1 MKASEAILLKFLK
14 NATQFVIPIYQ
25 RTYSWTDKQC
35 EQLWE
40 DIIRAGSHDDIKLH
54 FMGSVVYVQDGLA
67 GVMDSTWLVIDGQQ
81 RLTTVS
87 LLLEALARAVGDDE
101 PLEGFTA
108 QRIRDLYLRNP
119 SEKGEKTFKL
129 LLSEND
135 KETLKALV
143 ADRSREELGDRA
155 SLRVLANF
163 DFFANKLKQHSDNLE
178 TICRG
183 IAKLAIVDISLNRD
197 YDNPQLI
204 FESMNST
211 GKALSQADLIRNFI
225 LMGLEPEMQSE
236 LYSHYWRPME
246 IDFGQEAY
254 ATQFDVFMRHYLTVK
269 TGSIPRISDVYD
281 AFKSDVSNKGNVSDY
296 AKPVLA
302 EILSYSRYFCRMTL
316 GQEQDRELKLAFQDL
331 FSDLNYGVALP
342 FLLELYADY
351 DAGVLSKTD
360 FLEAIR
366 LTESYVFRR
375 SIVEIPTNSLNKTFA
390 ELTKKLNKN
399 NYLESIK
406 AQFLLMPSY
415 RRFPSD
421 DEFERS
427 LQSKNLYNIYSRAY
441 WLRRMENFGR
451 KEPIVVEN
459 YTIEHLMPQNP
470 KLSAEWQAELGE
482 NWQQVQ
488 SQYLHTLGNLTLT
501 GYNSELSDRPF
512 AEKRDMEN
520 YGLRHSPLKLNQG
533 LGSVEHWNETSII
546 TRARRLA
553 KEALT
558 VWPSP
563 YLDQAVLESYK
574 PVAVSNRPTYSYED
588 HEYLL
593 RPEVQD
599 LYSEL
604 KQQILNLD
612 PAIYEEV
619 LKLYIAFKAETNFVD
634 IITRANGLTLSLGL
648 TKEEIEDPQ
657 NLTVD
662 VAGIGRWGNGSTE
675 LTISSKE
682 ELPYA
687 LGLIRQAFD
696 KQMAST
702 SNN

>member
-1 MKASEAILLKFLK
+1 MKASEAILLDFLK
-14 NATQFVIPIYQ
+14 HATQFVIPIYQ

-35 EQLWE
+35 EQLWQ
-40 DIIRAGSHDDIKLH
+40 DIFRAGSHDDIKLH
-54 FMGSVVYVQDGLA
+54 FVGSVVYVQDGLA

-108 QRIRDLYLRNP
+108 PRIRDFYLRNP
-119 SEKGEKTFKL
+119 YEKGEKTFKL

-143 ADRSREELGDRA
+143 ADRPRDELGDRA
-155 SLRVLANF
+155 SVRVLANF
-163 DFFANKLKQHSDNLE
+163 DFFANKIKQHRDNLE

-236 LYSHYWRPME
+236 LYSDYWRPME

-254 ATQFDVFMRHYLTVK
+254 ASQFDVFMRHYLTVK
-269 TGSIPRISDVYD
+269 TGSIPRIGDVYD

-351 DAGVLSKTD
+351 EADLLSKSD
-360 FLEAIR
+360 FLAAIR

-390 ELTKKLNKN
+390 ELTKKLDKN

-421 DEFERS
+421 NEFERS
-427 LQSKNLYNIYSRAY
+427 IQSKNLYNIYSRAY

-470 KLSAEWQAELGE
+470 NLSDEWQEELGE

-533 LGSVEHWNETSII
+533 FGSVEKWNEISIT

-563 YLDQAVLESYK
+563 FLDPSVLESYR
-574 PVAVSNRPTYSYED
+574 PLAVSNRPTYSYED

-593 RPEVQD
+593 RPDVQE
-599 LYSEL
+599 LFSEL
-604 KQQILNLD
+604 KLQILNLD

-619 LKLYIAFKAETNFVD
+619 LKFYIAFKAETNFVD

-662 VAGIGRWGNGSTE
+662 VSGVGRWGNGATE

-682 ELPYA
+682 DLPYA

-702 SNN
+702 VNN

>member
-1 MKASEAILLKFLK
+1 MKASEAILLDFLK
-14 NATQFVIPIYQ
+14 HATQFVIPIYQ

-35 EQLWE
+35 EQLWQ

-54 FMGSVVYVQDGLA
+54 FVGSVVYVQDGLA

-108 QRIRDLYLRNP
+108 PRIRDFYLRNP
-119 SEKGEKTFKL
+119 YEKGEKTFKL

-143 ADRSREELGDRA
+143 ADRPREELGDRA
-155 SLRVLANF
+155 SVRVLANF
-163 DFFANKLKQHSDNLE
+163 DFFANKIKQHRDNLE

-236 LYSHYWRPME
+236 LYSNYWRPME

-254 ATQFDVFMRHYLTVK
+254 ASQFDVFMRHYLTVK
-269 TGSIPRISDVYD
+269 TGSIPRIGDVYD

-351 DAGVLSKTD
+351 EANLLSKSD

-390 ELTKKLNKN
+390 ELTKKLDKN

-421 DEFERS
+421 NEFERS
-427 LQSKNLYNIYSRAY
+427 IQSKNLYNIYSRAY

-470 KLSAEWQAELGE
+470 NLSAEWQAELGE

-533 LGSVEHWNETSII
+533 FGSVEHWNETSI
-546 TRARRLA
+546 TSRARRLA

-558 VWPSP
+558 VWPRP
-563 YLDQAVLESYK
+563 ILDPSVLDSYR
-574 PVAVSNRPTYSYED
+574 PVMVNTRPTYSYED

-593 RPEVQD
+593 RPDVQE
-599 LYSEL
+599 LFSEL

-662 VAGIGRWGNGSTE
+662 VAGIGRWGNGATE

-682 ELPYA
+682 DLPYA

-702 SNN
+702 TNN